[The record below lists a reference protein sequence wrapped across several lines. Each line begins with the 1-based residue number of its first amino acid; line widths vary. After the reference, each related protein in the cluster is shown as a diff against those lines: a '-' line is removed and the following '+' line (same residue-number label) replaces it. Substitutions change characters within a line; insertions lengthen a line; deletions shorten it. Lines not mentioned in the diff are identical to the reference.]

1 MSSVSVVELSR
12 RIAEALADDRVARHR
27 EDLPDPTPEEER
39 AIAWDA
45 ASRVVGTS
53 SRNPFGSTLLPDEA
67 ARRTIEEAIARV
79 CGLGRLEPLLAD
91 ERITDVHV
99 RGSRPVWVK
108 TVDGGREE
116 RPPIVDTDRE
126 LVDLV
131 RRIATRMCGREHQFD
146 PANPEVNLRMPDGSR
161 LFAAMDVSSRP
172 TLVIR
177 RHRYEYSSLDELRR
191 SQMMGAE
198 VAGFLAAAVRA
209 KKNIIIAGGTG
220 SGKTTLLRA
229 LINEVPRDERI
240 VTIED
245 AYEIG
250 LENFEDLHPDHDA
263 LQARTANT
271 EGRGEVTL
279 ADLTRMALRMDPD
292 RVIVGEVRGPEALPM
307 LLAMSQG
314 NNGSM
319 CTIHADS
326 SRTVFPKLVAY
337 VSMGSSGIPAET
349 VNLLVASAV
358 HFIVHVET
366 RGARRVV
373 SSIRE
378 VVDAD
383 GLTIVSNE
391 VFGSGSTT
399 DGLLTARRT
408 TLQDLEAH
416 GYVPRELHAW
426 S

>member
-1 MSSVSVVELSR
+1 
-12 RIAEALADDRVARHR
+12 
-27 EDLPDPTPEEER
+27 
-39 AIAWDA
+39 
-45 ASRVVGTS
+45 
-53 SRNPFGSTLLPDEA
+53 
-67 ARRTIEEAIARV
+67 
-79 CGLGRLEPLLAD
+79 
-91 ERITDVHV
+91 
-99 RGSRPVWVK
+99 
-108 TVDGGREE
+108 
-116 RPPIVDTDRE
+116 
-126 LVDLV
+126 
-131 RRIATRMCGREHQFD
+131 
-146 PANPEVNLRMPDGSR
+146 
-161 LFAAMDVSSRP
+161 
-172 TLVIR
+172 
-177 RHRYEYSSLDELRR
+177 
-191 SQMMGAE
+191 
-198 VAGFLAAAVRA
+198 
-209 KKNIIIAGGTG
+209 
-220 SGKTTLLRA
+220 
-229 LINEVPRDERI
+229 
-240 VTIED
+240 
-245 AYEIG
+245 
-250 LENFEDLHPDHDA
+250 
-263 LQARTANT
+263 
-271 EGRGEVTL
+271 
-279 ADLTRMALRMDPD
+279 
-292 RVIVGEVRGPEALPM
+292 M

-391 VFGSGSTT
+391 VFGSGPTT